1 MATAN
6 IILTFAQ
13 ICGYTALALNCFVLT
28 ILIIRDTTE
37 RNRKR
42 KRNGRHSRR

>member
-13 ICGYTALALNCFVLT
+13 ICGWSALALNCFVLT
-28 ILIIRDTTE
+28 VLIIRDTTE
-37 RNRKR
+37 RRRR